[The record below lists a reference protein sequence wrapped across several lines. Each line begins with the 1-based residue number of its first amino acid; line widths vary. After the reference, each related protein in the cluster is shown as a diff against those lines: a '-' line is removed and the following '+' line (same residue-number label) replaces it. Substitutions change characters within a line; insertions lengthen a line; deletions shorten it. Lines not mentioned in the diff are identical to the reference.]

1 MGADGIRSAVPAQM
15 HPSEGPPVWSG
26 AVMWRAKTKAKN
38 FLSGASMILS
48 GNDAE
53 RFIAY
58 PISNPDPET
67 GLSSINWI
75 A

>member
-1 MGADGIRSAVPAQM
+1 MGADGTRSAVPTQM

-38 FLSGASMILS
+38 FLSGASIILS
-48 GNDAE
+48 GNETE

-67 GLSSINWI
+67 GLSNHQLDC
-75 A
+75 